1 MRISTGNFNR
11 VMLQVMQQSMVDLA
25 RTTDQI
31 STGKRILQPSDDAVD
46 TVKVLHLDNEL
57 AAISQFENNIEAA
70 TGWLQ
75 QQDALYSGMNDLL
88 MRARDLLLQAA
99 NGTQSDADLK
109 SFATEL
115 GSLNESLLSMANYQT
130 ADGQYLFAGT
140 ATNQLPVKQLGGDYV
155 YNGNN
160 QFRQVE
166 ISGSAR
172 VQVNQP
178 GAELFFD
185 GSATPPLDSIF
196 DVLTAA
202 VVELNNPVNLASV
215 LADTL
220 KQIDG
225 TMERIGNAQTRNGS
239 DLNLLEQVAG
249 SHADIRLFAEQLK
262 SNIENVD
269 LVEATTRLN
278 QQQIILTA
286 SQQVYASIKQ
296 LSLFNY
302 FS

>member
-11 VMLQVMQQSMVDLA
+11 VMLQVMQQTMVDLS

-31 STGKRILQPSDDAVD
+31 STGKRILQPSDDAID
-46 TVKVLHLDNEL
+46 TVKVLHLNNEL
-57 AAISQFENNIEAA
+57 TAISQFENNIEAA

-88 MRARDLLLQAA
+88 LRARDLLLQAA
-99 NGTQSDADLK
+99 NGTQSDANLK

-115 GSLNESLLSMANYQT
+115 DSLNESLLSMANYQT

-140 ATNQLPVKQLGGDYV
+140 ATNQQPVTQSGGDYV

-160 QFRQVE
+160 QYRQVE

-172 VQVNQP
+172 VQLNQP
-178 GAELFFD
+178 GDELFFD
-185 GSATPPLDSIF
+185 GLATPPLDSVF
-196 DVLTAA
+196 SVLKAA
-202 VVELNNPVNLASV
+202 VVELNNPVNLAPV
-215 LADTL
+215 LADTMN
-220 KQIDG
+220 QVDSA
-225 TMERIGNAQTRNGS
+225 MERIGNARTRSGS
-239 DLNLLEQVAG
+239 DLNLLDQVAG

-302 FS
+302 FP